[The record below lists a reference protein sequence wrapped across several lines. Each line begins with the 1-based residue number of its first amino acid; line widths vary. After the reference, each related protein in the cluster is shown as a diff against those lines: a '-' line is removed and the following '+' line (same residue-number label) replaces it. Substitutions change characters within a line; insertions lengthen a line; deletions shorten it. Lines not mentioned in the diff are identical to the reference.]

1 MKKIDTVVFDLD
13 GTLLNTLDDLSN
25 SVNYALRTCGCR
37 ERSRDEVRRFLGN
50 GVANLMRKAVPEEAG
65 EACYA
70 EALAVFRRYYMFHCL
85 ELTAP
90 YEGICAL
97 LSLLSA
103 KSYKLAIV
111 SNKPQAAVTQLNER
125 FFRRY
130 IHVAIGE
137 SEGISRK
144 PAPDTV
150 NAALRQLGSSP
161 EDAVYVGD
169 SEVDIMT
176 ARNAGMPCISVTWGF
191 RDRDFLEEHQAGYIA
206 QNPDDVAFWV
216 SRLSGESGE

>member
-1 MKKIDTVVFDLD
+1 MKKMDTVVFDLD

-70 EALAVFRRYYMFHCL
+70 EALAVFRRYYMSHCL

-90 YEGICAL
+90 YEGICPL

-161 EDAVYVGD
+161 RDAVYVGD

-191 RDRDFLEEHQAGYIA
+191 RDRGFLEDCKAEYIA
-206 QNPDDVAFWV
+206 DNPDEVA
-216 SRLSGESGE
+216 SLLARLSAKSPA